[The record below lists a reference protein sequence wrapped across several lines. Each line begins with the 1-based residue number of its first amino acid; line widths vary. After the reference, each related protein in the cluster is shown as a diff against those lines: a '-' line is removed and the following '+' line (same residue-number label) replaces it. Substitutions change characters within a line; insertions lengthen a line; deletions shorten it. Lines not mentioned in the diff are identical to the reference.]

1 MKINDNMEL
10 LVKPRNN
17 EEFLLVQSVL
27 TRMRIRTELI
37 ESKEKSRRKREFLK
51 SLERSVEQVNQHL
64 RGEIELNTLD
74 DFLDELRNNPN

>member
-37 ESKEKSRRKREFLK
+37 ESKEKR
-51 SLERSVEQVNQHL
+51 
-64 RGEIELNTLD
+64 
-74 DFLDELRNNPN
+74 